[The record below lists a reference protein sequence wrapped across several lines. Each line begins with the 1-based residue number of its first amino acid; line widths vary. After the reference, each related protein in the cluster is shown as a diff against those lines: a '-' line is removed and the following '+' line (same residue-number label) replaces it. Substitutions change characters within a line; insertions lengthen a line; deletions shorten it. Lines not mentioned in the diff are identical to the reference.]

1 MRKKK
6 SYFLCIKHRYLWY
19 IKRCTEIFYDFNNFM
34 EEWGI
39 NNEWGSEKASSDA
52 IMKKKVEEHCKIT
65 DILSFS
71 YSLAS
76 LCHLKCLP
84 LHCSGNTLTDIL

>member
-52 IMKKKVEEHCKIT
+52 IMKKK
-65 DILSFS
+65 S
-71 YSLAS
+71 
-76 LCHLKCLP
+76 
-84 LHCSGNTLTDIL
+84 